1 MSTMQKMGKRALRE
15 VGKRIGH
22 KTRLEREAR
31 AFVNRRRFKND
42 GFMILTD
49 ACVIDGSREHRTGI
63 YAYGGCDLDAIVPA
77 GRELRRQ
84 VAGLT
89 SVVHVGDIAIG
100 RSDFILQGLES
111 PPAAEHIAEVS
122 ELLNLDDDH
131 FAARLFEPN
140 FTVPNHGDLGEFAK
154 NVVVLSI
161 APDMVRT
168 MYRHREHGYLLDPG
182 GFWLGSDMATVL
194 GDLDKVKWFAAN
206 FKKLGRIKVED
217 ALANFERII
226 SLLRTRVGAEVLVAN
241 ALVVD
246 PGITTFDYRLS
257 HSPHT
262 SRRREFVL
270 GLIDLSRKLDFP
282 VLDIDSLTKRDGVSG
297 MGDFVHYTADQRLTI
312 GRHVAETLV
321 RTGMVPTRTH
331 A

>member
-1 MSTMQKMGKRALRE
+1 MPKLQKRVLR
-15 VGKRIGH
+15 VVRKRIGK
-22 KTRLEREAR
+22 KTRLEREVR
-31 AFVNRRRFKND
+31 AMVNRRRFRKS
-42 GFMILTD
+42 GFMIRTD
-49 ACVIDGSREHRTGI
+49 ACVIDGPRERRMGI

-77 GRELRRQ
+77 GRYLRGR
-84 VAGLT
+84 VPGLT

-100 RSDFILQGLES
+100 RSDFMLQGLES
-111 PPAAEHIAEVS
+111 PPAPEHVAEVS
-122 ELLNLDDDH
+122 EVLGLDEGH
-131 FAARLFEPN
+131 FAATLFEPN
-140 FTVPNHGDLGEFAK
+140 FTVPNHLDLGEFAK

-182 GFWLGSDMATVL
+182 GFWLGSDLSKVL

-206 FKKLGRIKVED
+206 FKKVGRIKVED
-217 ALANFERII
+217 SMANFERII
-226 SLLRTRVGAEVLVAN
+226 SLLRTQVGAEVIFAN

-270 GLIDLSRKLDFP
+270 GLVELSRQLDFP
-282 VLDIDSLTKRDGVSG
+282 ILDIDSLTKRDGVTG
-297 MGDFVHYTADQRLTI
+297 MGDFVHYTAEQKLTI
-312 GRHVAETLV
+312 GEHVADTLIDSGLLPARV
-321 RTGMVPTRTH
+321 PARTG
-331 A
+331 

>member
-1 MSTMQKMGKRALRE
+1 MAGIGKQAVRVMRKGLGTNSVVERQLRA
-15 VGKRIGH
+15 
-22 KTRLEREAR
+22 A
-31 AFVNRRRFKND
+31 ANRRRLKSR
-42 GFMILTD
+42 GFMIRTD
-49 ACVIDGSREHRTGI
+49 ACVIDGSLERRFGV

-77 GRELRRQ
+77 GRSLRNE
-84 VAGLT
+84 APGLT
-89 SVVHVGDIAIG
+89 AIVHVGDIAIG

-111 PPAAEHIAEVS
+111 PPAPEHVAEVTDVLGLGP
-122 ELLNLDDDH
+122 EH
-131 FAARLFEPN
+131 FAPTLFEPV
-140 FTVPNHGDLGEFAK
+140 FRVPDHEHLGEFAK

-182 GFWLGSDMATVL
+182 GFWLGSDLQKVL

-206 FKKLGRIKVED
+206 FKKIGRIGVAES
-217 ALANFERII
+217 LANFERII
-226 SLLRTRVGAEVLVAN
+226 TLLRTQVGAEVIVAN

-270 GLIDLSRKLDFP
+270 GLVELSRSLEFP
-282 VLDIDSLTKRDGVSG
+282 ILDIDTLTKRDGVTG
-297 MGDFVHYTADQRLTI
+297 MGDFVHYTAEQRLAI
-312 GRHVAETLV
+312 GGQVASTLIETRLLPASV
-321 RTGMVPTRTH
+321 
-331 A
+331 